1 MRKVLVVDDHA
12 HIRDVVAFALRR
24 GGFEPVEAGDGRV
37 ALDAFERESPDL
49 IILDVLMPEL
59 DGMAV
64 CQAIRRVSNVP
75 ILLLSSKDAEP
86 DRIAGL
92 EAGGDDYMVKPFS
105 PRELVAKVRA
115 MFRRMDALLEGDGH
129 PLTVGALVI
138 DTAARRVEVRGHAV
152 TLTPIEFGLLAT
164 LARRAGNVVAREM
177 LMRGAY
183 APRRIVSDRTIDSH
197 VRRLREKLKVSGSD
211 PIETVYGV
219 GYRLAFD

>member
-24 GGFEPVEAGDGRV
+24 AGFEPLEARDGRA
-37 ALDAFERESPDL
+37 ALAAFERESPDL
-49 IILDVLMPEL
+49 IVLDVLMPEL

-64 CQAIRRVSNVP
+64 CEAIRRVSNVP

-92 EAGGDDYMVKPFS
+92 DAGGDDYMVKPFS
-105 PRELVAKVRA
+105 PRELVARVRA
-115 MFRRMDALLEGDGH
+115 MFRRIDALLEDGR
-129 PLTVGALVI
+129 PLNVGPLVI
-138 DTAARRVEVRGHAV
+138 DTAARRVELGGRAV
-152 TLTPIEFGLLAT
+152 ALTRIEFGLLAT
-164 LARRAGNVVAREM
+164 LARRAGKVVAREM

-197 VRRLREKLKVSGSD
+197 VRRLREKLKANGAD